1 MILSPA
7 DHARVNAAIAAAE
20 KRTTGEIQCVLRRE
34 ADSYAEVPLAWAAA
48 AALILPLA
56 LIPLGFLHL
65 PVNGFLDGWTVAHP
79 STTSVVAGTSI
90 ATYAA
95 IQAAVFAV
103 VYLLVSIPSVRRFM
117 TPSAIRHRRAKRAA
131 LQHFLGQGMHLT
143 EERTGVL
150 IFACLADHHAEVVA
164 DEAIHSK
171 VDPAVWRE
179 AVSVLVKEIKAGR
192 IADGY
197 VKSVEACA
205 EVLSQHFPARE
216 RNPDERPDVLV
227 VI

>member
-1 MILSPA
+1 MLNPA
-7 DHARVNAAIAAAE
+7 DHKRVNDAIAAAE
-20 KRTTGEIQCVLRRE
+20 KRTTGEIQCVLRRRSE
-34 ADSYAEVPLAWAAA
+34 NGAEVPLAWAAGT
-48 AALILPLA
+48 ALILPLA
-56 LIPLGFLHL
+56 LVPLGFLHL
-65 PVNGFLDGWTVAHP
+65 PLNGFLDGWTVAHQ
-79 STTSVVAGTSI
+79 STSSVVAGTAI

-103 VYLLVSIPSVRRFM
+103 VFLLVSIPPVRRFM
-117 TPSAIRHRRAKRAA
+117 TPAAIRHRRAKRAA
-131 LQHFLGQGMHLT
+131 LQHFLSQGMHLT

-150 IFACLADHHAEVVA
+150 IFACLTDHHAEVVA

-179 AVSVLVKEIKAGR
+179 AVSVLVKEIKEGR

-197 VKSVEACA
+197 VKSIEACA
-205 EVLSQHFPARE
+205 EVLATHFPARE
-216 RNPDERPDVLV
+216 RNPDERPDMLV